1 MFIINLV
8 FVKIIILFFKD
19 KRMFILYLILF
30 YQLYIILLQI
40 KNLIS
45 LNKIVVKMSNAKN
58 FYREIAPLS
67 AGDSFLVFDRVK
79 DNFDFPVHYHPEF
92 EINFIQNGKGVKR
105 VVGDNIEE
113 IDNVEL
119 VLIGPNLY
127 HGWELNKCTSKK
139 IHEITIQFHNDL
151 FHESLLSRRIMNP
164 IRDMFNRSIHG
175 ILFSKKVTEELTPRL
190 VKLSK
195 LDGMDYFLEITSL
208 LYDLANSRN
217 QRLLSTYTV
226 DYDTFDDYDKMK
238 VVYEYVQKHFAE
250 KITLEDVANVASMSI
265 ISFNRFIKK
274 RTGKTFVNYINDIRI
289 GYAARWLVEKD
300 MSVSEVAFK
309 SGFNNIA
316 NFNRSFKAIKN
327 CTPSQYR
334 EDFSGLK
341 RIL

>member
-1 MFIINLV
+1 MYVYSLIN
-8 FVKIIILFFKD
+8 IILSIIYHIIAGKKKSNFAKTVFK
-19 KRMFILYLILF
+19 
-30 YQLYIILLQI
+30 
-40 KNLIS
+40 
-45 LNKIVVKMSNAKN
+45 KMSTAKN

-79 DNFDFPVHYHPEF
+79 DSFDFPVHYHPEF
-92 EINFIQNGKGVKR
+92 EINFILNGKGVRR

-113 IDNVEL
+113 IDNIEL

-127 HGWELNKCTSKK
+127 HGWELNKCTNKK

-151 FHESLLSRRIMNP
+151 FHESLLARRIMNP

-175 ILFSKKVTEELTPRL
+175 ILFSKKVAEELTPRL
-190 VKLSK
+190 VRLSK
-195 LDGMDYFLEITSL
+195 LDGIDYFLEITSL

-226 DYDTFDDYDKMK
+226 DYDKFDDYDKMK
-238 VVYEYVQKHFAE
+238 LVYEYVQKHFAE

>member
-1 MFIINLV
+1 MYVYSLIN
-8 FVKIIILFFKD
+8 IILSIIYHIIAGKKKSNFAKTVFK
-19 KRMFILYLILF
+19 
-30 YQLYIILLQI
+30 
-40 KNLIS
+40 
-45 LNKIVVKMSNAKN
+45 KMSTAKN

-79 DNFDFPVHYHPEF
+79 DSFDFPVHYHPEF
-92 EINFIQNGKGVKR
+92 EINFILNGKGVRR

-127 HGWELNKCTSKK
+127 HGWELNKCTNKK

-151 FHESLLSRRIMNP
+151 FHESLLARRIMNP

-175 ILFSKKVTEELTPRL
+175 ILFSKKVAEELTPRL
-190 VKLSK
+190 VRLSK
-195 LDGMDYFLEITSL
+195 LDGIDYFLEITSL

-226 DYDTFDDYDKMK
+226 DYDKFDDYDKMK
-238 VVYEYVQKHFAE
+238 LVYEYVQKHFAE

>member
-1 MFIINLV
+1 MGTT
-8 FVKIIILFFKD
+8 
-19 KRMFILYLILF
+19 
-30 YQLYIILLQI
+30 
-40 KNLIS
+40 
-45 LNKIVVKMSNAKN
+45 KN
-58 FYREIAPLS
+58 FYREIAPLA

-79 DNFDFPVHYHPEF
+79 DSFDFPVHYHPEF

-175 ILFSKKVTEELTPRL
+175 ILFSKKTAEELMPRL
-190 VKLSK
+190 VRLSK

-238 VVYEYVQKHFAE
+238 LVYEYVQKHFAE

-316 NFNRSFKAIKN
+316 NFNRSFKATKN

-334 EDFSGLK
+334 EEFSGLK

>member
-1 MFIINLV
+1 
-8 FVKIIILFFKD
+8 
-19 KRMFILYLILF
+19 
-30 YQLYIILLQI
+30 
-40 KNLIS
+40 
-45 LNKIVVKMSNAKN
+45 MSNAKN
-58 FYREIAPLS
+58 FYREIAPLA

-79 DNFDFPVHYHPEF
+79 DSFDFPVHYHPEF
-92 EINFIQNGKGVKR
+92 EINFILNGKGVKR

-127 HGWELNKCTSKK
+127 HGWELHKCSSKK

-175 ILFSKKVTEELTPRL
+175 ILFSKKTAEELTPRL
-190 VKLSK
+190 VSLSK

-238 VVYEYVQKHFAE
+238 LVYEYVQKHFAE
-250 KITLEDVANVASMSI
+250 KITLEDVAGVASMSI

-316 NFNRSFKAIKN
+316 NFNRSFKATKN

>member
-1 MFIINLV
+1 M
-8 FVKIIILFFKD
+8 
-19 KRMFILYLILF
+19 
-30 YQLYIILLQI
+30 QI
-40 KNLIS
+40 KKSICCTKQFL
-45 LNKIVVKMSNAKN
+45 KMGTTKN

-79 DNFDFPVHYHPEF
+79 DSFDFPVHYHPEF
-92 EINFIQNGKGVKR
+92 EINFILNGKGVKR

-127 HGWELNKCTSKK
+127 HGWELNKCISKK

-175 ILFSKKVTEELTPRL
+175 ILFSKKVAEELTPRL

-238 VVYEYVQKHFAE
+238 LVYEYVQKNFAE
-250 KITLEDVANVASMSI
+250 KITLEDAANVASMSI

-316 NFNRSFKAIKN
+316 NFNRSFKSIKN

>member
-1 MFIINLV
+1 
-8 FVKIIILFFKD
+8 
-19 KRMFILYLILF
+19 
-30 YQLYIILLQI
+30 
-40 KNLIS
+40 
-45 LNKIVVKMSNAKN
+45 MSNAKN

-175 ILFSKKVTEELTPRL
+175 ILFSKKVTEELMPRL

>member
-1 MFIINLV
+1 
-8 FVKIIILFFKD
+8 
-19 KRMFILYLILF
+19 
-30 YQLYIILLQI
+30 
-40 KNLIS
+40 
-45 LNKIVVKMSNAKN
+45 MSNLKK
-58 FYREIAPLS
+58 FYREIPPLS
-67 AGDSFLVFDRVK
+67 PLDSFLVFDRVK
-79 DNFDFPVHYHPEF
+79 DTFDFPVHYHPEF
-92 EINFIQNGKGVKR
+92 EINFILNGKGVKR

-113 IDNVEL
+113 IDTIEL

-139 IHEITIQFHNDL
+139 IHEITIQFDNNL
-151 FHESLLSRRIMNP
+151 FPDSLLSRRIMNP
-164 IRDMFNRSIHG
+164 IKEMFNRSIHG
-175 ILFSKKVTEELTPRL
+175 ILFSKKVADKLTPRL
-190 VKLSK
+190 IKLSK
-195 LDGMDYFLEITSL
+195 LDGMDYFLEITSIL
-208 LYDLANSRN
+208 FDLANSRN

-226 DYDTFDDYDKMK
+226 DYATFDDYDKMK
-238 VVYEYVQKHFAE
+238 LVYEYVQKNFAE
-250 KITLEDVANVASMSI
+250 KISLEDVSSVASMTS

-300 MSVSEVAFK
+300 MSISEIAFK

-327 CTPSQYR
+327 RTPSQYR

>member
-1 MFIINLV
+1 
-8 FVKIIILFFKD
+8 
-19 KRMFILYLILF
+19 
-30 YQLYIILLQI
+30 
-40 KNLIS
+40 
-45 LNKIVVKMSNAKN
+45 MSNLKK
-58 FYREIAPLS
+58 FYREIPPLS
-67 AGDSFLVFDRVK
+67 PLDSFLVFDRVK
-79 DNFDFPVHYHPEF
+79 DTFDFPVHYHPEF
-92 EINFIQNGKGVKR
+92 EINFILNGKGVKR

-113 IDNVEL
+113 IDAIEL

-127 HGWELNKCTSKK
+127 HGWELNKCSSKK
-139 IHEITIQFHNDL
+139 IHEITIQFDNNL
-151 FHESLLSRRIMNP
+151 FPDSLLSRRIMNP
-164 IRDMFNRSIHG
+164 IKEMFNRSIHG
-175 ILFSKKVTEELTPRL
+175 ILFSNKVAEMLTPRL

-195 LDGMDYFLEITSL
+195 LDGMDYFLEITSIL
-208 LYDLANSRN
+208 FDLANSRN

-226 DYDTFDDYDKMK
+226 DYATFDDYDKMK
-238 VVYEYVQKHFAE
+238 LVYEYVQKNFAE
-250 KITLEDVANVASMSI
+250 KISLEAVSNVASMTS

-300 MSVSEVAFK
+300 MSISEIAFK

-327 CTPSQYR
+327 RTPSQYR

>member
-1 MFIINLV
+1 L
-8 FVKIIILFFKD
+8 LFFINGINKNSVIIYFKD
-19 KRMFILYLILF
+19 NLMLQAVIVLF
-30 YQLYIILLQI
+30 YQYYIILLQS
-40 KNLIS
+40 KRD
-45 LNKIVVKMSNAKN
+45 MSNLKK
-58 FYREIAPLS
+58 FYREIPPLS
-67 AGDSFLVFDRVK
+67 PLDSFLVFDRIK
-79 DNFDFPVHYHPEF
+79 DTFDFPVHYHPEF
-92 EINFIQNGKGVKR
+92 EINFILNGKGVKR

-113 IDNVEL
+113 IDAVEL

-139 IHEITIQFHNDL
+139 IHEITIQFDNNL
-151 FHESLLSRRIMNP
+151 FPDSLLSRRIMSP
-164 IRDMFNRSIHG
+164 IKEMFNRSIHG
-175 ILFSKKVTEELTPRL
+175 ILFSKKVAEILTPRL

-195 LDGMDYFLEITSL
+195 LDGMDYFLEITSIL
-208 LYDLANSRN
+208 FDLANSRN

-226 DYDTFDDYDKMK
+226 DYATFDDYDKMK
-238 VVYEYVQKHFAE
+238 LVYEYVQKNFAE
-250 KITLEDVANVASMSI
+250 KITLEDVSSVASMTS

-300 MSVSEVAFK
+300 MSVSEIAFK

-327 CTPSQYR
+327 RTPSQYR